1 MPVLAQ
7 CEMLMPA
14 AIYTDAGFSPET
26 PLLQMPDFN
35 SLIASSQEHQVP
47 IFELTPA
54 QLEQQGRVLANT
66 QASQDQFRIL
76 FKEASE
82 RVLQITGG

>member
-1 MPVLAQ
+1 MTLPTQAY
-7 CEMLMPA
+7 E
-14 AIYTDAGFSPET
+14 DAGFSPQS

-54 QLEQQGRVLANT
+54 QLEQQGRVLAIT
-66 QASQDQFRIL
+66 QESQKQFRAL
-76 FKEASE
+76 FKEAAI
-82 RVLQITGG
+82 RVLNITDASSN